1 MEQGAKLGVE
11 LLLFCSLVMFKCFF
25 VYIWKNREHFIS
37 NRKSIF
43 KKNPQGYMCKNSI
56 PIFLKRFQIFLIHVN
71 FIPNTCIASNLF
83 VSVSHKI
90 SHRKSIF
97 ISWSVISSASARNE
111 QQQIPSLLFSL
122 GMLSTCTS
130 AVLLAWLLL
139 LLYKLFLLSWFR
151 VSTEDARD
159 RVVLVVAVMGAGPMD
174 SISVKQN
181 PGC

>member
-1 MEQGAKLGVE
+1 M
-11 LLLFCSLVMFKCFF
+11 
-25 VYIWKNREHFIS
+25 KN
-37 NRKSIF
+37 
-43 KKNPQGYMCKNSI
+43 
-56 PIFLKRFQIFLIHVN
+56 VN
-71 FIPNTCIASNLF
+71 FC
-83 VSVSHKI
+83 
-90 SHRKSIF
+90 
-97 ISWSVISSASARNE
+97 ASARNE

-159 RVVLVVAVMGAGPMD
+159 RVMLVVAVIGAGPMD

>member
-1 MEQGAKLGVE
+1 M
-11 LLLFCSLVMFKCFF
+11 
-25 VYIWKNREHFIS
+25 KN
-37 NRKSIF
+37 
-43 KKNPQGYMCKNSI
+43 
-56 PIFLKRFQIFLIHVN
+56 VN
-71 FIPNTCIASNLF
+71 FC
-83 VSVSHKI
+83 
-90 SHRKSIF
+90 
-97 ISWSVISSASARNE
+97 ASARNE

-139 LLYKLFLLSWFR
+139 LLLYKLFLLSWFR

-159 RVVLVVAVMGAGPMD
+159 RVVLVVAVKGAGPMD

>member
-1 MEQGAKLGVE
+1 
-11 LLLFCSLVMFKCFF
+11 
-25 VYIWKNREHFIS
+25 
-37 NRKSIF
+37 
-43 KKNPQGYMCKNSI
+43 MCNF
-56 PIFLKRFQIFLIHVN
+56 FLKRCKFLHVN
-71 FIPNTCIASNLF
+71 FIINVASNLF

-90 SHRKSIF
+90 SQRKSTF
-97 ISWSVISSASARNE
+97 ISRKVIISCAPARNE
-111 QQQIPSLLFSL
+111 QQQIPSLLFSF

-159 RVVLVVAVMGAGPMD
+159 RVMLVVAVMGAGPMD